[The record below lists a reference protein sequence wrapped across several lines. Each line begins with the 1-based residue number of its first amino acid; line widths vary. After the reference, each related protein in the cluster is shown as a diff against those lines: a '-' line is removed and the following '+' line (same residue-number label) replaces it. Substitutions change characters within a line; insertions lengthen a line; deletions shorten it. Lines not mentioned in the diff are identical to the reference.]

1 MRSSETDN
9 PGDVGN
15 LLGDSSG
22 DKSSDDQGLL
32 EMRSLPATIPP
43 GTALSMRSSET
54 DNPGDVGNLLGDS
67 SGDKSS
73 DDQGLLEMRSLPATI
88 PPWTALSSMEDAV

>member
-1 MRSSETDN
+1 
-9 PGDVGN
+9 
-15 LLGDSSG
+15 
-22 DKSSDDQGLL
+22 
-32 EMRSLPATIPP
+32 
-43 GTALSMRSSET
+43 MRSSET